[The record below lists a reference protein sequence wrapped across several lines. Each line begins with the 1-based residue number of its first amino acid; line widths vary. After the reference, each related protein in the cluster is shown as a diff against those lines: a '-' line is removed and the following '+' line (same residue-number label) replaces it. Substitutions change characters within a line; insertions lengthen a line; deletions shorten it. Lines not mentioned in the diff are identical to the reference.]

1 MLLSISV
8 CPKVWDDIKFL
19 RKKTRNKELEAAFPE
34 NEQNDDEGRISSI
47 PVLKVITTYIIQTN
61 GTSFDQSDK
70 YDRQPFLTQGWTIF
84 KLRYAFD
91 NKGSSHGLRI
101 IYCRNGDN
109 FLLVYLNLKT
119 YCADERTL
127 EKEFLKRIS
136 DYLCPF

>member
-1 MLLSISV
+1 MFLPINV

-19 RKKTRNKELEAAFPE
+19 RKKTHNKELETTFPE
-34 NEQNDDEGRISSI
+34 DEQNNDEERINSI

-61 GTSFDQSDK
+61 NTLFDRSDK

-119 YCADERTL
+119 YCVDERAL